1 MLTAREA
8 SPIPSSLPW
17 AGSYYFSHI
26 GDSSHGGGTTTL
38 EQSAAAHGT
47 QVLVQGAE
55 AVDDQIGF
63 ANPATTTTTS
73 KQDVTTLKGA
83 AASISAK
90 TAGFPSSGELRVG
103 TSAA

>member
-1 MLTAREA
+1 M
-8 SPIPSSLPW
+8 PSSPPR
-17 AGSYYFSHI
+17 AGSDHFSHI

-73 KQDVTTLKGA
+73 KQGSRRSIRGA
-83 AASISAK
+83 DEARAS
-90 TAGFPSSGELRVG
+90 TEQR
-103 TSAA
+103 